1 MIKHDWSESSQLRVV
16 LLQVPERQQ
25 MDSISKGVEKSSR
38 DTETM
43 MKNPRNYKTGNGSVG
58 NEKFTRRGL
67 QRLKTAEGGWQKHR
81 VHPEGP
87 AGGWAPPPSPPPG
100 VWAEARAPAFLRTS
114 PGELLLLAR
123 GSCLRTTPPKLPAT
137 LHVPTTPLFL

>member
-87 AGGWAPPPSPPPG
+87 PG